1 MSNIFIEVLTTMWQV
16 IWGLL
21 SGIGKA
27 VFDNLSALIELKKIM
42 GYFTPLGM
50 IALYI
55 GVPTF
60 VVSVA
65 YKLIKKFLRS
75 R

>member
-16 IWGLL
+16 VWGLL

-27 VFDNLSALIELKKIM
+27 VFDNLPALLELKKIM

-55 GVPTF
+55 GVPTI
-60 VVSVA
+60 VV
-65 YKLIKKFLRS
+65 
-75 R
+75 

>member
-1 MSNIFIEVLTTMWQV
+1 MTILIKVLSTMWQV
-16 IWGLL
+16 IWSLL
-21 SGIGKA
+21 SGMGKA
-27 VFDNLSALIELKKIM
+27 VLDNLPALLELKKIM

-50 IALYI
+50 IAFYI
-55 GVPTF
+55 GVPTI
-60 VVSVA
+60 VVSIA

>member
-1 MSNIFIEVLTTMWQV
+1 M
-16 IWGLL
+16 
-21 SGIGKA
+21 GKA
-27 VFDNLSALIELKKIM
+27 VLDNLPALLELKKIM

-50 IALYI
+50 IAFYI
-55 GVPTF
+55 GVPTI
-60 VVSVA
+60 VVSIA

>member
-16 IWGLL
+16 VWGLL

-27 VFDNLSALIELKKIM
+27 VFDNLPALLELKKIM

-55 GVPTF
+55 GVPTM
-60 VVSVA
+60 VVSIA
-65 YKLIKKFLRS
+65 YKLVKKFLRS

>member
-1 MSNIFIEVLTTMWQV
+1 MTIFIEVISTMWQI

-27 VFDNLSALIELKKIM
+27 VFDNLPALIELKKIM

-60 VVSVA
+60 VVSIA

>member
-1 MSNIFIEVLTTMWQV
+1 MTIFIEVISTMWQI

-27 VFDNLSALIELKKIM
+27 VFDNLPALIELKKIM

-50 IALYI
+50 IALYT

-60 VVSVA
+60 VVSIA

>member
-1 MSNIFIEVLTTMWQV
+1 MTIFIEVISTMWQI

-21 SGIGKA
+21 TGIGKA

>member
-1 MSNIFIEVLTTMWQV
+1 MTIFLEVISTMWQV

-27 VFDNLSALIELKKIM
+27 VFDNLPALIELKKIM

-60 VVSVA
+60 VVSIS